1 MLMRMMRL
9 MAWITWE
16 GSCQHQ
22 DEDEVNVAVEDNH
35 DEDDSLDHG

>member
-9 MAWITWE
+9 MAWSTWE

-22 DEDEVNVAVEDNH
+22 DEDDVNVVVEDNH
-35 DEDDSLDHG
+35 DEGGGLDHG